1 MSSGVHIRRF
11 VRKGNIMRARGRT
24 MRSKRR
30 KKRVAT
36 LRRLSYD
43 NVIGHCA
50 NNGSTKERS
59 IIFAHHVWCGR
70 RRGGWGVQRIRR
82 RGCPHSGSELQ
93 CKFSVI
99 TETHAR
105 LCLRGRVC
113 A

>member
-24 MRSKRR
+24 MRSSRR
-30 KKRVAT
+30 KKRVAM

-59 IIFAHHVWCGR
+59 IIFAHHVGAGGEEGQ
-70 RRGGWGVQRIRR
+70 RGGGGGCSASDVAVVLIRAQNYNVSLASSR
-82 RGCPHSGSELQ
+82 KRTRGC
-93 CKFSVI
+93 V
-99 TETHAR
+99 
-105 LCLRGRVC
+105 
-113 A
+113 